1 MRIPR
6 PIWVTRFRLLFSSTT
21 TGKSCAVKPPRTTP
35 ALARVFPGL
44 PDAATGAASKR
55 AETPAATQPSH
66 RDEPDTVTSIL
77 RRRMTR
83 PPLRGASPP
92 ASRAAARMWTNPP
105 ALPGR
110 DAPLPVRTR
119 TRARR
124 CGLLVGVAEDVLG
137 DPGERPQ
144 P

>member
-6 PIWVTRFRLLFSSTT
+6 PIWLTRFRLLFTSTK
-21 TGKSCAVKPPRTTP
+21 TGEFWAVHTPRPTP
-35 ALARVFPGL
+35 VPARVPPGL

-83 PPLRGASPP
+83 PPLRGGSPP
-92 ASRAAARMWTNPP
+92 ASPTPDPKRPHPP
-105 ALPGR
+105 PLPGR
-110 DAPLPVRTR
+110 DAAATS
-119 TRARR
+119 
-124 CGLLVGVAEDVLG
+124 
-137 DPGERPQ
+137 
-144 P
+144 